1 MNNNLASRL
10 VFFKKNMILMVAMF
24 DSDYGEENRINDNCS
39 NNKTDDSDDE
49 VTRRM
54 VIASNGNRI
63 IDCKSISG
71 KEGGDG

>member
-1 MNNNLASRL
+1 MNNITSL
-10 VFFKKNMILMVAMF
+10 
-24 DSDYGEENRINDNCS
+24 GG
-39 NNKTDDSDDE
+39 DE

-63 IDCKSISG
+63 IDYNSTSG

>member
-1 MNNNLASRL
+1 
-10 VFFKKNMILMVAMF
+10 MF

>member
-1 MNNNLASRL
+1 
-10 VFFKKNMILMVAMF
+10 MVAMF

-39 NNKTDDSDDE
+39 NNKIDDSDDE

-54 VIASNGNRI
+54 VIASNGNRM
-63 IDCKSISG
+63 IDYNSISG